1 MNLQKNTSHQKGAF
15 RVKKS
20 NNKIL
25 AKRKRKITRRLKRR
39 QWKNQATPMMKGSNI
54 HYEIDGRHKGV
65 SNGGIGA
72 IHLMNK
78 KLGFVKEIDA
88 VLDLLK
94 RHLPYHESDHV
105 LNIAYNVIAGG
116 TRLEDIDL
124 QRQDDAW
131 LDALGAEIIPD
142 PTTAGD
148 FLRRFSEK
156 EIIELMEAINTTRKK
171 AWNKQPKTFFKKAI
185 INADGTLA
193 ETTGRCK
200 QGMDISYKGIWGYAP
215 LVISLQN
222 TREPLYLINRP
233 GNAPSHLDSAQ
244 WIDRSLDLVS
254 ETFEEVWLRGDT
266 DFSLTANFD
275 KWDQKCKL
283 VLGMD
288 ANPTFVSMAD
298 RIPEAQWSAL
308 VRKPKY
314 KVKTKKRKRPENVKE
329 RIVKERRFKKIRTVS
344 EHVAA
349 FDYKPTKCKKTY
361 RVVVL
366 RKNLTV
372 EKGDLALFD
381 DIRYFFYI
389 TNEHIMRAHEIVY
402 FANERCDHENDIEQL
417 KNGVNAMRMPVDD
430 LVSNWAYMVIAALAW
445 NMKAWYGLLTPN
457 KALGHQIIRME
468 FKRFIN
474 TFIKIP
480 CLIIKTGR
488 RIVYRLV
495 GYNMYVKD
503 FVRTFGWIQSSPS
516 G

>member
-1 MNLQKNTSHQKGAF
+1 
-15 RVKKS
+15 VKKS
-20 NNKIL
+20 NYKII
-25 AKRKRKITRRLKRR
+25 AKRKKKITKRLKRK
-39 QWKNQATPMMKGSNI
+39 QWENQPKPMFKGSNI
-54 HYEIDGRHKGV
+54 HYEMDGRHKGI

-78 KLGFVKEIDA
+78 KLGSIEEIDT
-88 VLDLLK
+88 VLHLLK

-116 TRLEDIDL
+116 TRLEDIEL

-148 FLRRFSEK
+148 FLRRFSE
-156 EIIELMEAINTTRKK
+156 EDIIELMEAINRTRKK
-171 AWNKQPKTFFKKAI
+171 TWNKQPKAFFKKAI
-185 INADGTLA
+185 LNVDGTCA
-193 ETTGRCK
+193 ETTGQCK
-200 QGMDISYKGIWGYAP
+200 QGMDISHKGIWGYSP
-215 LVISLQN
+215 LIISLNN

-254 ETFEEVWLRGDT
+254 GTFKEVWLRGDT

-275 KWDQKCKL
+275 KWDKRSKF
-283 VLGMD
+283 VFGID
-288 ANPTFVSMAD
+288 ARKNLIAIAD
-298 RIPEAQWSAL
+298 CIAEEQWQPL
-308 VRKPKY
+308 RRKPKY
-314 KVKTKKRKRPENVKE
+314 KIKTKKRRRPENIKE
-329 RIVKERRFKKIRTVS
+329 RIVKERGFKNIRTIS
-344 EHVAA
+344 EHVAE
-349 FDYKPTKCKKTY
+349 FDYKPGKCKKVY
-361 RVVVL
+361 RVVVI

-389 TNEHIMRAHEIVY
+389 TNDRIMTAQEVVY
-402 FANERCDHENDIEQL
+402 FSNDRCDHENDIEQL

-457 KALGHQIIRME
+457 KVLGHQIIRME

-480 CLIIKTGR
+480 CIIVNTGR

-495 GYNMYVKD
+495 GYNRAMKD
-503 FVRTFGWIQSSPS
+503 FFMTFASIKSLPS